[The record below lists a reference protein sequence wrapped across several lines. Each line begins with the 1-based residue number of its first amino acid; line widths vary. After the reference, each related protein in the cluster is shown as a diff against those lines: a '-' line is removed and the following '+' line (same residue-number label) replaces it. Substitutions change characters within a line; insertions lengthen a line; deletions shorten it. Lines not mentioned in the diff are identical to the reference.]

1 MTIGFYNAN
10 GKDFDELFEQ
20 GGGNRLLYY
29 YTSSGQ
35 DIGTRYSPASHG
47 QPGAS
52 TGMYYDSNGSDI
64 GPLLCALGKK
74 RFEGSVNFSNRSG
87 LKTISSRTE
96 TTYHHSGD
104 TTEWTETTTYNT
116 YNLYHGY
123 SAETPT
129 VGSLT
134 NGFIYIGDTQ
144 YTISKLCTIAEFE
157 YNAAIKQSYIL
168 EKYDNGTLGSSIV
181 SNARITY
188 KSEIRFTT
196 PLPTN
201 AVITVRN
208 QTGKVEYSFRV
219 NDSQTYGAVWDGET
233 FGHSGTK
240 LIYVHGV
247 NSV

>member
-87 LKTISSRTE
+87 LKLISTREESYQTGGDADNTEYRTIG
-96 TTYHHSGD
+96 TYSI
-104 TTEWTETTTYNT
+104 N
-116 YNLYHGY
+116 HGY

-129 VGSLT
+129 VGSIT
-134 NGFIYIGDTQ
+134 NGYVYIGDTQ
-144 YTISKLCTIAEFE
+144 YIISKLCTVASFE
-157 YNAAIKQSYIL
+157 YNTKYRESYIL
-168 EKYDNGTLGSSIV
+168 SEYDGWLSRNSLSK
-181 SNARITY
+181 ITF